1 MRTTLKRKFRN
12 EYFTCPDW
20 SLIPFHCSIRSS
32 FPHWT
37 VASGRNCGIRH
48 CDDHPVIQRSAGSYR
63 DWPAKS
69 AAAACEAFRQPTG
82 VREFRNEPNVNPN
95 WDARNG
101 PNWMTAHLLL
111 HQPSECNTRKRNT
124 IPNKKHKREETRKV
138 NVIIFMQDH
147 SSSTGRFAGHN
158 YKRRVLCSIFF
169 LPVEC
174 KTAV

>member
-124 IPNKKHKREETRKV
+124 IPNKKHKRDKKSQCHYLHAGPFVFNGPVCRPQLQETRFV
-138 NVIIFMQDH
+138 FN
-147 SSSTGRFAGHN
+147 
-158 YKRRVLCSIFF
+158 LF
-169 LPVEC
+169 LAC
-174 KTAV
+174 RM